1 MCIRDSSFAKDSREA
16 EEMSSRLA
24 SAVSR
29 SERADAIFAERTG
42 FAERLSSAK
51 ERGESLS
58 IDIAQDPHNLEM
70 FLRYAEQYGG
80 DSASALSMFD
90 AELARQGLRPNRVFS
105 DGTALPSSFGDVR
118 TLHDRQSSDPALS
131 PDLSASN
138 RQQRA
143 RVARSNQSAR
153 SAHPDTSPPSLR
165 NDVQTQGNAIRNE
178 TASARSTFDRKSET
192 VDTADGTLAT
202 KKSLLKQSG
211 KQVVDDGEASIDNA
225 KEAVK
230 GLLQKNE

>member
-1 MCIRDSSFAKDSREA
+1 M
-16 EEMSSRLA
+16 
-24 SAVSR
+24 
-29 SERADAIFAERTG
+29 
-42 FAERLSSAK
+42 
-51 ERGESLS
+51 
-58 IDIAQDPHNLEM
+58 
-70 FLRYAEQYGG
+70 
-80 DSASALSMFD
+80 
-90 AELARQGLRPNRVFS
+90 FS

-143 RVARSNQSAR
+143 RVARTNQSAR

-165 NDVQTQGNAIRNE
+165 NDVQAEGNAIRNK
-178 TASARSTFDRKSET
+178 TASARSTFDRKAEI